1 MFTGVVVRTAWLHV
15 ITEFRYSFTPS
26 PLHKHW
32 RQCLSKSISLWQ
44 RCSSLRTLEYAEACP
59 LWSSRCFKNLICCFV
74 KLTFPFTFRKSSAF
88 ITACHWASALKKCTL
103 NGIVH
108 LKLQFCH
115 HLFILMLCQNCIH
128 LYLLSKIRYFVSISF
143 FFHKKKNPKDL
154 LSSTEGSKSYRF
166 GTTWGWV
173 NDYRIFI
180 FSWTVPLKLAWNR
193 IYSRL
198 FPLSWCK
205 SQCNSF
211 SKWGKKKVGQD
222 LFLSIENWLDHCSL
236 IAVISRQRDSFLD
249 WRDSCLVLV
258 PLYTSLEKSCRCEGW
273 MKMNVKGTLIKNY
286 CVHS

>member
-1 MFTGVVVRTAWLHV
+1 MLLVNYGEPCRLILGTVSFLQYMFLCTHPPLQGPVFTGVVVRTAWLHV

-154 LSSTEGSKSYRF
+154 WVPQKDQSHIDLERHEG
-166 GTTWGWV
+166 
-173 NDYRIFI
+173 
-180 FSWTVPLKLAWNR
+180 
-193 IYSRL
+193 
-198 FPLSWCK
+198 
-205 SQCNSF
+205 
-211 SKWGKKKVGQD
+211 
-222 LFLSIENWLDHCSL
+222 E
-236 IAVISRQRDSFLD
+236 
-249 WRDSCLVLV
+249 
-258 PLYTSLEKSCRCEGW
+258 
-273 MKMNVKGTLIKNY
+273 
-286 CVHS
+286 